1 MRNITFYLILCLII
15 CSCNNANNSQ
25 ITDQD
30 SNSQNPTESFWNCWG
45 IYQGTIPA
53 ADCPGIDVTLE
64 INKDN
69 TFQSKFVY
77 QERNITFEDQGL
89 YTINDSILT
98 TIGEIIKKP
107 SCLSKSESATIKMHP
122 SLGYEILKDADCL
135 LLITE
140 WNEFRN
146 PDFDLIKSSL
156 KNPVIF
162 DGRNQ

>member
-98 TIGEIIKKP
+98 TTGENADTVYYKITDNSLKMLDQYKNEIPDEIGK
-107 SCLSKSESATIKMHP
+107 L
-122 SLGYEILKDADCL
+122 YILKKQEYL
-135 LLITE
+135 
-140 WNEFRN
+140 
-146 PDFDLIKSSL
+146 
-156 KNPVIF
+156 
-162 DGRNQ
+162 

>member
-45 IYQGTIPA
+45 IYQGTLPA

-98 TIGEIIKKP
+98 TIGENADTVYYKITDN
-107 SCLSKSESATIKMHP
+107 SLKMLDQYKNEIP
-122 SLGYEILKDADCL
+122 DEIGKLYILKKQEHL
-135 LLITE
+135 
-140 WNEFRN
+140 
-146 PDFDLIKSSL
+146 
-156 KNPVIF
+156 
-162 DGRNQ
+162 

>member
-30 SNSQNPTESFWNCWG
+30 SNSQNPTESFWNSWG

-98 TIGEIIKKP
+98 TIGENADTVYYKITDN
-107 SCLSKSESATIKMHP
+107 SLKMLDQYKNEIP
-122 SLGYEILKDADCL
+122 DEIGKLYILKKQEHL
-135 LLITE
+135 
-140 WNEFRN
+140 
-146 PDFDLIKSSL
+146 
-156 KNPVIF
+156 
-162 DGRNQ
+162 

>member
-15 CSCNNANNSQ
+15 CSCNNVNNSQ

-98 TIGEIIKKP
+98 TIGENADTVYYKITDN
-107 SCLSKSESATIKMHP
+107 SLKMLDQYKNEIP
-122 SLGYEILKDADCL
+122 DEIGKLYILKKQEHL
-135 LLITE
+135 
-140 WNEFRN
+140 
-146 PDFDLIKSSL
+146 
-156 KNPVIF
+156 
-162 DGRNQ
+162 

>member
-89 YTINDSILT
+89 YTINDNILT
-98 TIGEIIKKP
+98 TIGENADTVYYKITDN
-107 SCLSKSESATIKMHP
+107 SLKMLDQYKNEIP
-122 SLGYEILKDADCL
+122 DEIGKLYILKKQEHL
-135 LLITE
+135 
-140 WNEFRN
+140 
-146 PDFDLIKSSL
+146 
-156 KNPVIF
+156 
-162 DGRNQ
+162 

>member
-98 TIGEIIKKP
+98 TIGENADTVYYKITDN
-107 SCLSKSESATIKMHP
+107 SLKMLDQYKNEIP
-122 SLGYEILKDADCL
+122 DEIGKLYILK
-135 LLITE
+135 
-140 WNEFRN
+140 N
-146 PDFDLIKSSL
+146 
-156 KNPVIF
+156 KNIY
-162 DGRNQ
+162 D

>member
-89 YTINDSILT
+89 YTINDSILI
-98 TIGEIIKKP
+98 TIGENADTVYYKITDN
-107 SCLSKSESATIKMHP
+107 SLKMLDQYKNEIP
-122 SLGYEILKDADCL
+122 DEIGKLYILKKQEHL
-135 LLITE
+135 
-140 WNEFRN
+140 
-146 PDFDLIKSSL
+146 
-156 KNPVIF
+156 
-162 DGRNQ
+162 

>member
-25 ITDQD
+25 ITDRD

-98 TIGEIIKKP
+98 TIGENADTVYYKITDN
-107 SCLSKSESATIKMHP
+107 SLKMLDQYKNEIP
-122 SLGYEILKDADCL
+122 DEIGKLYILKKQEHL
-135 LLITE
+135 
-140 WNEFRN
+140 
-146 PDFDLIKSSL
+146 
-156 KNPVIF
+156 
-162 DGRNQ
+162 

>member
-98 TIGEIIKKP
+98 TIGENADTVYYKITDN
-107 SCLSKSESATIKMHP
+107 SLKMLDQYKNEIP
-122 SLGYEILKDADCL
+122 DEIGKLYILKKQEHL
-135 LLITE
+135 
-140 WNEFRN
+140 
-146 PDFDLIKSSL
+146 
-156 KNPVIF
+156 
-162 DGRNQ
+162 

>member
-98 TIGEIIKKP
+98 TIGENADTVYYKITDN
-107 SCLSKSESATIKMHP
+107 SLKMVDQYKNEIP
-122 SLGYEILKDADCL
+122 DEIGKLYILKKQEHL
-135 LLITE
+135 
-140 WNEFRN
+140 
-146 PDFDLIKSSL
+146 
-156 KNPVIF
+156 
-162 DGRNQ
+162 

>member
-15 CSCNNANNSQ
+15 CSCNIANNSQ

-98 TIGEIIKKP
+98 TIGENADTVYYKITDN
-107 SCLSKSESATIKMHP
+107 SLKMLDQYKNEIP
-122 SLGYEILKDADCL
+122 DEIGKLYILKKQEHL
-135 LLITE
+135 
-140 WNEFRN
+140 
-146 PDFDLIKSSL
+146 
-156 KNPVIF
+156 
-162 DGRNQ
+162 

>member
-98 TIGEIIKKP
+98 TIGENADTVYYKITDN
-107 SCLSKSESATIKMHP
+107 SLKMLDQYKNENP
-122 SLGYEILKDADCL
+122 DEIGKLYILKKQEHL
-135 LLITE
+135 
-140 WNEFRN
+140 
-146 PDFDLIKSSL
+146 
-156 KNPVIF
+156 
-162 DGRNQ
+162 

>member
-1 MRNITFYLILCLII
+1 MRNITFYLILCLVI

-98 TIGEIIKKP
+98 TIGENADTVYYKITDN
-107 SCLSKSESATIKMHP
+107 SLKMLDQYKNEIP
-122 SLGYEILKDADCL
+122 DEIGKLYILKKQEHL
-135 LLITE
+135 
-140 WNEFRN
+140 
-146 PDFDLIKSSL
+146 
-156 KNPVIF
+156 
-162 DGRNQ
+162 